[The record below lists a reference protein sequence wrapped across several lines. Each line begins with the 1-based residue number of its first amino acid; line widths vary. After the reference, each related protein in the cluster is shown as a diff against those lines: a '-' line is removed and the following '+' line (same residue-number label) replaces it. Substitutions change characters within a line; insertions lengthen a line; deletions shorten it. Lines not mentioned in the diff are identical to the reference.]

1 MNKNHIMKTKI
12 IYPIVFLLISSLSFS
27 QGFKEKKEKV
37 KALKVAYITEQL
49 DLTKEEAQKFW
60 PIYNAYDDKQAEL
73 RHEKMRAILD
83 RFEPGNVDK
92 LSEKEAS
99 TLLTQMETVE
109 ESLFT
114 LRKKFIKDLQGVLSA
129 KKIIKLKKAEEDFN
143 RTLLKQI
150 KERRRG

>member
-1 MNKNHIMKTKI
+1 MKTKI
-12 IYPIVFLLISSLSFS
+12 IYPIVILLISTLSFS

-60 PIYNAYDDKQAEL
+60 PIYNAFDDKQAEL

-99 TLLTQMETVE
+99 TLLTQMEAVE

-129 KKIIKLKKAEEDFN
+129 KKIVKLKKAEEDFN
-143 RTLLKQI
+143 RTLLKQM

>member
-1 MNKNHIMKTKI
+1 MKTKI
-12 IYPIVFLLISSLSFS
+12 IYPIVFLLISTLSFS

-60 PIYNAYDDKQAEL
+60 PIYNSFDDKQAEL

-99 TLLTQMETVE
+99 TLLTQMEAVE

-129 KKIIKLKKAEEDFN
+129 KKIVKLKKAEEDFN
-143 RTLLKQI
+143 RTLLKQM

>member
-1 MNKNHIMKTKI
+1 MKTKI
-12 IYPIVFLLISSLSFS
+12 IYPIVFLLISTLSFS

-60 PIYNAYDDKQAEL
+60 PIYNAFDDKQAEL

-92 LSEKEAS
+92 LSEKDAS
-99 TLLTQMETVE
+99 TLLTQMEAVE

-129 KKIIKLKKAEEDFN
+129 KKIVSLF
-143 RTLLKQI
+143 LSQ
-150 KERRRG
+150 